1 MSDNPLNLEV
11 PARQGG
17 PEKGY
22 LVRRVPADPTTP
34 GSPQVGK
41 HSFEVVA
48 RTDVQRLAG
57 QVQVALE
64 QAADQVVTVGVH
76 EAPIGHRSLHLDAGR
91 HYFSPSHIKQILHL
105 MAWCRLNVLDL
116 HISDT
121 HGYRVASALHPEI
134 VSKHHLSKDEIE
146 QIVAYAA
153 ELGIEVVP
161 SFDMPGHLHKVLGPN
176 QWAGLRDD
184 CGQLIP
190 GALNILDPQAKELVW
205 DLMDE
210 VVQMF
215 SATSF
220 TVGADEF
227 LEYGTRVDSLERQA
241 VAQLGPG
248 AHGNDVWI
256 DFANQ
261 CVQRLAEQGIA
272 VNLFNDG
279 VHVDAKVFPDKR
291 ANIFY
296 WTRWGAHMA
305 PPQRFAELGYKL
317 HNWDGESLYFILRE
331 EGNCKIPTF
340 QSVWRDFDPYVF
352 PDKAGAVRLRPDGA
366 NFSVWCDQ
374 PETMT
379 SDQIIAKLI
388 DPLFAFGQLL
398 WPLGRRR
405 DEAQTRK
412 LLSQLHTFQN
422 Q

>member
-241 VAQLGPG
+241 VAQFGPG

-279 VHVDAKVFPDKR
+279 VHVDAKVIQIS
-291 ANIFY
+291 A
-296 WTRWGAHMA
+296 
-305 PPQRFAELGYKL
+305 
-317 HNWDGESLYFILRE
+317 
-331 EGNCKIPTF
+331 PTF
-340 QSVWRDFDPYVF
+340 SIGPGGEHIW
-352 PDKAGAVRLRPDGA
+352 RLRNALPSWDTSCTTGTERVSISSCARKAIVRSPLSRVSGGISILTFFPTKPVQFGCARMVPTSRCGA
-366 NFSVWCDQ
+366 ISLK
-374 PETMT
+374 P
-379 SDQIIAKLI
+379 
-388 DPLFAFGQLL
+388 
-398 WPLGRRR
+398 
-405 DEAQTRK
+405 
-412 LLSQLHTFQN
+412 
-422 Q
+422 